1 MDYNSISSLCIE
13 IVKNALPLGI
23 CFNLVEMCVNMFLKF
38 AFPRTF
44 KGGI

>member
-1 MDYNSISSLCIE
+1 MDFSSISSLCVE

-23 CFNLVEMCVNMFLKF
+23 AFNLTEMCVKMFLNF

>member
-1 MDYNSISSLCIE
+1 MDYNQIGSLCVE

-23 CFNLVEMCVNMFLKF
+23 IFNLVEMCVRMFLNF
-38 AFPRTF
+38 AFPRSF